1 MLDIIAPICNFMEQ
15 TIFTFGWPV
24 TRIEFVIL
32 VINAYGIYL
41 AAQNTAWTAPVSIV
55 GVVAFAISC
64 YITQFYSEVFL
75 QIYFFI
81 ANLWLF
87 VVWSATHEDGKRLA
101 IKRASP
107 QLLIYIGSAWILGTY
122 VLGDNIDAFFI
133 AIVRGCMAFVSMFTH
148 ETYVY
153 AHKASA
159 YPFLEAYAIIG
170 QVIAMIMMIRR
181 YIANWYIWIFIN
193 LVCIFTFTL
202 KGGYGMALIFG
213 FFTLMSLYGIYKWNR
228 IYKQEKSH
236 PVVSV

>member
-1 MLDIIAPICNFMEQ
+1 M
-15 TIFTFGWPV
+15 
-24 TRIEFVIL
+24 
-32 VINAYGIYL
+32 
-41 AAQNTAWTAPVSIV
+41 
-55 GVVAFAISC
+55 SC
-64 YITQFYSEVFL
+64 YVSQFYSEFFL

-81 ANLWLF
+81 GNIWLF
-87 VVWSATHEDGKRLA
+87 VAWSAKHDDGKRLA

-107 QLLIYIGSAWILGTY
+107 QLLVYISAVWVLGAY
-122 VLGDNIDAFFI
+122 VLGDNLDAFFI
-133 AIVRGCMAFVSMFTH
+133 AVVRGCMAFVSMFTH